1 MPDWLEVILRTLV
14 AIVVLFFMTKI
25 LGKRQ
30 LSQLSLF
37 EYITG
42 ISIGNLAAYVSLDLD
57 NLWFLGLV
65 SIAVWVAVSA
75 SMEFWTIKNRRVK
88 NFVDGKGTVLIK
100 DGQLI
105 RENLKK
111 EKLTVDEL
119 LSQLRQKD
127 VFAIAD
133 VEFAVMESSGVI
145 NAMLKK
151 EHQPLTGD
159 MLGWKMSSEQPPQTV
174 IMDGI
179 MLDGPLGIAGYSK
192 EWLDYQL
199 DQYKVNME
207 NVLIAQIDT
216 DGQLNIKTA
225 DGKTYPEDQKV
236 RPQKKIQQLTHQLE
250 LELERLGQFAR
261 NDSDR
266 LQYEAALN
274 KVRSMSKSKL

>member
-1 MPDWLEVILRTLV
+1 MPDWLEVVLRTLV
-14 AIVVLFFMTKI
+14 AVIVLFIMTKV

-65 SIAVWVAVSA
+65 SISVWVLVSV
-75 SMEFWTIKNRRVK
+75 SMEYWTLKNRRVK
-88 NFVDGKGTVLIK
+88 NFIDGRGTVLIK

-105 RENLKK
+105 PEHMKK
-111 EKLTVDEL
+111 ERLTVDEL

-127 VFAIAD
+127 IFAIAD
-133 VEFAVMESSGVI
+133 VEFAVMESTGTI

-151 EHQPLTGD
+151 EHQPITGD
-159 MLGWKMSSEQPPQTV
+159 ILGWKMSNEQPSQTV

-179 MLDGPLGIAGYSK
+179 MLEGPLEVAGYDK
-192 EWLDYQL
+192 AWLERQL
-199 DQYKVNME
+199 DQYKLGME
-207 NVLIAQIDT
+207 DVFVAQIDA
-216 DGQLNIKTA
+216 DGQLSIKTPN
-225 DGKTYPEDQKV
+225 GKSYPEDDQV
-236 RPQKKIQQLTHQLE
+236 RPQKKIDELTHKFE
-250 LELERLGQFAR
+250 LELERLEQYAR

-266 LQYEAALN
+266 KQYEAALN
-274 KVRSMSKSKL
+274 KVRIMKKSKM